1 MIIYKDSIEELYEQI
16 EIEIH
21 ELKQYKTAYQQ
32 KLSIYLKSAKNIN
45 EMIIA
50 DYEAQD
56 IEYLHSLND
65 RIYNS
70 IKVFYKQ
77 IEKINKT
84 ISLLYILKRESN
96 IDELKINIE
105 NYNLEYKTIK
115 DNFIEDSIYEESVIL
130 DYIATPVKIIEKDK
144 DIKEEKIEKKNT
156 IENNST
162 LLISEIQNKVILPY
176 TGDEVGKIIKSEEN
190 CYQTEQE
197 VIDNIFTRKLED
209 FKDLHAARFNEAYE
223 LATKKENYS
232 KIDGIKLGLELFGER
247 YLHPA
252 IIAACRNTDELDV
265 YIDCLHKNELN
276 EFKIFD
282 IKYELYPMVIKT
294 KDNNLFEKINLWK
307 KVSNFIKKTYS
318 KGSYKNEEEK

>member
-1 MIIYKDSIEELYEQI
+1 MIIYKDSIDELYEQI
-16 EIEIH
+16 ENEIH
-21 ELKQYKTAYQQ
+21 ELKQYKTAFQQ

-84 ISLLYILKRESN
+84 ISLLYILKREST
-96 IDELKINIE
+96 IDSLKINIE
-105 NYNLEYKTIK
+105 NYNEAYKNIK
-115 DNFIEDSIYEESVIL
+115 DNFIKNYIYEERVIL
-130 DYIATPVKIIEKDK
+130 DYITTPVKIIEKDLE
-144 DIKEEKIEKKNT
+144 EEKNEIKNT
-156 IENNST
+156 IKNTIKNNPT

-176 TGDEVGKIIKSEEN
+176 TKEEVEEILKSQEN
-190 CYQTEQE
+190 EYKTEQE
-197 VIDNIFTRKLED
+197 VIDNVFSRKFED
-209 FKDLHAARFNEAYE
+209 FKILHIARFTEAYE
-223 LATKKENYS
+223 LATKKEKYS

-252 IIAACRNTDELDV
+252 IISACRNTDELDV
-265 YIDCLHKNELN
+265 YLDCLHKNELN

-282 IKYELYPMVIKT
+282 IKYELYPMVVKT
-294 KDNNLFEKINLWK
+294 KD
-307 KVSNFIKKTYS
+307 KTYR
-318 KGSYKNEEEK
+318 KKKRI